1 MRGRKPIQ
9 ELTHK
14 QRTVLRLMIR
24 FVSQNGFQPTRKEL
38 SERDGTTPH
47 AVTQKIWSLQDKGF
61 LVASEGGGERSL
73 TIRGIK
79 FEPCIDRDGLTEEQ
93 CLELE
98 AILQE
103 ISDD

>member
-1 MRGRKPIQ
+1 M
-9 ELTHK
+9 
-14 QRTVLRLMIR
+14 
-24 FVSQNGFQPTRKEL
+24 
-38 SERDGTTPH
+38 
-47 AVTQKIWSLQDKGF
+47 
-61 LVASEGGGERSL
+61 VASEGGGERSL